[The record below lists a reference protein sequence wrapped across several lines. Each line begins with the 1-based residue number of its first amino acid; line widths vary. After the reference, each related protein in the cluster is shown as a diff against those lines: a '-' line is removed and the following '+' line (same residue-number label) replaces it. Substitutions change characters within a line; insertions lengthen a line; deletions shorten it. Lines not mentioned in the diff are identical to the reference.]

1 MNENI
6 FKYIVDNADTPVVVI
21 NIDYNIMYMNK
32 SAITSYSRG
41 REMIGK
47 HIELFMSEETRSKIV
62 MTVEWF
68 KEDKKNNSIFAYHDE
83 KNNCDIY
90 MIAIRDDDGELV
102 GACSHV
108 DSRTP
113 DNTPPFDID

>member
-1 MNENI
+1 MDKNI

-21 NIDYNIMYMNK
+21 DLDYTIIYMNK
-32 SAITSYSRG
+32 SAAASYSRG
-41 REMIGK
+41 KDMIGK
-47 HIELFMSEETRSKIV
+47 NIELFMSEETRSKII

-68 KEDKKNNSIFAYHDE
+68 KEDKKNNSIFAYHD
-83 KNNCDIY
+83 KKSNCDIY
-90 MIAIRDDDGELV
+90 MIAIRDNDGELV

-113 DNTPPFDID
+113 DKAEPFDID

>member
-1 MNENI
+1 MDKNI
-6 FKYIVDNADTPVVVI
+6 YKYIVDNADTPVVVI

-41 REMIGK
+41 RDMIGK
-47 HIELFMSEETRSKIV
+47 NIELFMSEETRSKV
-62 MTVEWF
+62 NMTMEWF
-68 KEDKKNNSIFAYHDE
+68 KEDVNNNRVFAFHDKNDNG
-83 KNNCDIY
+83 DIY
-90 MIAIRDDDGELV
+90 MLAIRNEKGELI
-102 GACSHV
+102 GACSHA